1 MSEREPDRELIAG
14 LRRLAE
20 DTVVPPLDPA
30 QEQRLLAAFDDRHSS
45 VARARRRAGRRA
57 AAAIG
62 LLAAA
67 AAIVFA
73 VTRPERA
80 ARPLPPLGARN
91 PIAQG
96 IPAMLARAPESA
108 RISLPDLLDPRE
120 RPDRSVPSFVM
131 WPGAHDLPRFESGQL
146 MRVEMPASVVLSL
159 GLRPSRPLRNDGTVQ
174 TDVLVGQDGF
184 ARAVRLVQ

>member
-1 MSEREPDRELIAG
+1 MN
-14 LRRLAE
+14 RLAE
-20 DTVVPPLDPA
+20 DVVVPPLDPA
-30 QEQRLLAAFDDRHSS
+30 QEQRLLAAFDDHHSPA
-45 VARARRRAGRRA
+45 ARARRRASQRA
-57 AAAIG
+57 VAAIG
-62 LLAAA
+62 LFAAA
-67 AAIVFA
+67 ATLVFA

-80 ARPLPPLGARN
+80 AKPLPLEARN
-91 PIAQG
+91 PAAQLS
-96 IPAMLARAPESA
+96 PAALVQGLEPARVSQPALPALPA
-108 RISLPDLLDPRE
+108 RPAQTA
-120 RPDRSVPSFVM
+120 FVM